1 MEEGWIKL
9 HRKMRDWQWYTD
21 IPVKTLFIHLLISA
35 NHAPKMW
42 RGILVERG
50 QFLTGRKILSD
61 ETGLTEMQVRSALK
75 KLKKSGEI
83 TSKTTNK
90 FTIITI
96 CNYND
101 YQKNENGNNQQD
113 NQQITNKQPTN
124 NQQITTNKNEKNEK
138 NEEEKK
144 EAIELYRQC
153 FRNLAPPG
161 PVVVEIHSLVDD
173 YGLEVVKEAFIAA
186 GAERKSYTW
195 AKSRMKNRK
204 AEETTSNDIPY
215 FEGYY

>member
-35 NHAPKMW
+35 NHTPKMW
-42 RGILVERG
+42 RGVLVERG
-50 QFLTGRKILSD
+50 QFLTGRKVLSD

-83 TSKTTNK
+83 TSKTTNR
-90 FTIITI
+90 FTMITI

-101 YQKNENGNNQQD
+101 YQKKENGNNQQD
-113 NQQITNKQPTN
+113 NQQITNKQPTD
-124 NQQITTNKNEKNEK
+124 NQQITTNKKEKKYKNEK
-138 NEEEKK
+138 EKEE
-144 EAIELYRQC
+144 ALGVYRQC
-153 FRNLAPPG
+153 FRILAPPG
-161 PVVVEIHSLVDD
+161 PVVMEIYSLVDD

>member
-35 NHAPKMW
+35 NHTPKMW

-50 QFLTGRKILSD
+50 QFLTGRKALSD
-61 ETGLTEMQVRSALK
+61 ETGLSEMQVRSALK
-75 KLKKSGEI
+75 KLKNSGEI

-90 FTIITI
+90 FTMITI

-101 YQKNENGNNQQD
+101 YQKKEGGANQQD
-113 NQQITNKQPTN
+113 NQQITNEQPTN
-124 NQQITTNKNEKNEK
+124 NQQITTNKNEK

-173 YGLEVVKEAFIAA
+173 YGIDAVKEAFIAA